1 MTQMDRH
8 LTIVRRAYKY
18 LVNYAEGMNTD
29 DEELFTLIDDLE
41 TIPGVWREEDNNGET
56 ASLYTQ

>member
-56 ASLYTQ
+56 ANLYAE